1 MMFVSSPINI
11 SSGEKCCGTH
21 VLKDA
26 LSLSLSVC
34 LPPSVCLSCA
44 CWLANRCLKSR
55 QHVNLPSTTLS
66 ASLLRE
72 FSNRLLIPSWIQQQ
86 ALHSFAN
93 SPTGSS
99 FLREF
104 TNKLFIPSR
113 NRQQAFANS
122 ATGSSFLHEFSNK
135 LSRIQ
140 QQALYSFREFTNRL
154 SCDNPPQ
161 NCRRSAPVRTV
172 KA

>member
-11 SSGEKCCGTH
+11 SLGEKCCGTH

-26 LSLSLSVC
+26 LSQSLSVC

-104 TNKLFIPSR
+104 TNR
-113 NRQQAFANS
+113 
-122 ATGSSFLHEFSNK
+122 

-140 QQALYSFREFTNRL
+140 QQALHSFANSPTSSSFLREIANRLSRIQQQALHSFTNSATSFREFSNRL
-154 SCDNPPQ
+154 FIPFANSP
-161 NCRRSAPVRTV
+161 TG
-172 KA
+172 